1 LEIGASICPATQ
13 VSCDLSWRV
22 FGSSAQRHA
31 VAHGSHS
38 AIAVG
43 ASFAVINAV
52 AVADIEA
59 VLIAISPNRVLNE
72 PGKGLR
78 KSRVELSSIDPV
90 GHGLN
95 DLCAATGP
103 EKVVNRVSMAI
114 MLPPTSIQRL
124 ILFGAPSR
132 MEDKAIV
139 RTLSETP

>member
-1 LEIGASICPATQ
+1 RRALRNGARPCPGTPVA
-13 VSCDLSWRV
+13 SGLSWPLFR
-22 FGSSAQRHA
+22 SSAQPHA

-103 EKVVNRVSMAI
+103 V
-114 MLPPTSIQRL
+114 TSGTIAVFCL
-124 ILFGAPSR
+124 EPA
-132 MEDKAIV
+132 
-139 RTLSETP
+139 